1 MEEVEVP
8 GSWAGP
14 DGLGQRKTKSSLQES
29 LGRRDGR
36 PGGKQMSLRC
46 VSLHCEI
53 SPLGGPIPSIQRGPR
68 FNLTPQ
74 NSLIGNGDKEGG

>member
-1 MEEVEVP
+1 MEEGGGAWFLG
-8 GSWAGP
+8 GS
-14 DGLGQRKTKSSLQES
+14 DSLGQRKTKSSLQES

-53 SPLGGPIPSIQRGPR
+53 SPLGGPIPSIQRGPKIQSHSSE
-68 FNLTPQ
+68 LTHWQ
-74 NSLIGNGDKEGG
+74 W